1 MEDRERA
8 KQQQPETRLERV
20 AEKTAHSSE
29 LVHPANDGFRER
41 ITPKEI
47 DDSKLFLFKC
57 ECGEYHF
64 RHAGYMR
71 VMLPFL
77 EPGGEKR
84 MTCEPYQVMICV
96 SCKKATIWVNSQMY
110 DVTDRVDLKAWE
122 KTEREAQAA
131 TGPGG
136 QC

>member
-1 MEDRERA
+1 MA
-8 KQQQPETRLERV
+8 
-20 AEKTAHSSE
+20 SE
-29 LVHPANDGFRER
+29 LDDIKGLIHPSKEGFKEKV
-41 ITPKEI
+41 TPISPEE
-47 DDSKLFLFKC
+47 KLFIYKC
-57 ECGEYHF
+57 ECGHGHF

-71 VMLPFL
+71 IMMPYLKT
-77 EPGGEKR
+77 GAEKS

-96 SCKKATIWVNSQMY
+96 KCKKATIWVDSQMY